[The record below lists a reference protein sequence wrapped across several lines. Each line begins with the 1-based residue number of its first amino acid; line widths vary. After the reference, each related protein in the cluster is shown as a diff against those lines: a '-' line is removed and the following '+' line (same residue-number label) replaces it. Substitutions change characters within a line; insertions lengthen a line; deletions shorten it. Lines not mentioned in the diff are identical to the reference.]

1 MSAMI
6 CAELREVAPEVA
18 LGVLDGAD
26 RAQALAHV
34 ASCAAC
40 RRYVDELSR
49 TADALLLAGPEA
61 EPPAGFEQAT
71 VALLRPKTPRV
82 ARLRVLAAAAA
93 LAGIAGSLWA
103 VLGRETAPAGRDDL
117 RTAAIVGRDG
127 RQVGEVSV
135 HDDTTSWCLVS
146 VNAPGVTSDYTVHA
160 QLRDGRTVPI
170 QTFSVRD
177 GVGSYGKVMP
187 VRARDIVEMRLVA
200 AGGGLW
206 ATADLSAT

>member
-1 MSAMI
+1 MSTMS
-6 CAELREVAPEVA
+6 CDELREVAPDIA
-18 LGVLDGAD
+18 LGVVDGAD
-26 RAQALAHV
+26 RARALAHV
-34 ASCAAC
+34 ASCVPC

-49 TADALLLAGPEA
+49 TAD
-61 EPPAGFEQAT
+61 
-71 VALLRPKTPRV
+71 ALLRPKTPRV

-93 LAGIAGSLWA
+93 LAGIAGSLGA